1 VTLTRNRFSEERER
15 INAVNAVKAVCFTG
29 ACIMLAVSW
38 VFIIKAAIWLSTLL

>member
-1 VTLTRNRFSEERER
+1 VTLTRNRFSEDRER
-15 INAVNAVKAVCFTG
+15 INAVKAVCFTG